1 MFGTTLHVRNVNEAL
16 PLGLQLVQ
24 ATGKS
29 VSPRGQ
35 ATLEVPGPVMT
46 IYSKPQERV
55 LFDPI
60 RDANPFFH
68 FFESLWILAGADTV
82 DLPCFFLN
90 RLADYSDDGKR
101 FHGAYGQRMRSAY
114 GFDQLEQAVGLLRKD
129 PDSRQVIV
137 SIWHPERDLG
147 HVATKDTPC
156 NDMIAFKIREG
167 KLNMTVFNRSN
178 DVIWGAYG
186 ANAVQFSVI
195 QEYVAAR
202 VEVEIGHYVQ
212 VSDSYHVYE
221 ENPLWKKYA
230 EGSFAPIG
238 HVCNPYDMGV
248 SARRM
253 FASSND
259 AVLARY
265 EMAVMVEMAERGDLE
280 ELSRAGHMAGS
291 VLFREVAI
299 PMLRSY
305 LFYKFGDLET
315 AMDVTEEILAEDWRT
330 ACHQWL
336 RRRATARKGGI

>member
-46 IYSKPQERV
+46 IYTHPQERV

-90 RLADYSDDGKR
+90 RLADYSDNGKR
-101 FHGAYGQRMRSAY
+101 FHGAYGERMRFAF
-114 GFDQLEQAVGLLRKD
+114 GFDQLEQAVALLQKD
-129 PDSRQVIV
+129 PMSRQVVV
-137 SIWHPERDLG
+137 SIWHPERDMGRHL
-147 HVATKDTPC
+147 TKDTPC

-167 KLNMTVFNRSN
+167 RLNMTVFNRSN

-202 VEVEIGHYVQ
+202 VGVEVGHYVQ

-221 ENPLWKKYA
+221 DNPLWTKYLD
-230 EGSFAPIG
+230 GSFAPSG
-238 HVCNPYDMGV
+238 HVGNPYDTAV
-248 SARRM
+248 EARRM
-253 FASSND
+253 FINAEDASM
-259 AVLARY
+259 ARY
-265 EMAVMVEMAERGDLE
+265 EMCVMVEMAERGDLTDMAI
-280 ELSRAGHMAGS
+280 SGAGS
-291 VLFREVAI
+291 ALFREVAI

-305 LFYKFGDLET
+305 LFYKTDDLET
-315 AMDVTEEILAEDWRT
+315 AMDVTDEIVATDWRA

-336 RRRATARKGGI
+336 RRRWLARNARFV